1 MAKTGRI
8 TKERPNGRA
17 RKELNNTQI
26 FVRLRDAI
34 KDVACARCTYNDFAD
49 MLNDALNQGYPID
62 FVPDLIYTRS
72 LLCLAIKE
80 YHTYDIAEHLID
92 IGADVNVKDPFFLEM
107 PLLSLITNNDPLS
120 MVPKSLVQKIFSKT
134 QNLEEKDRN
143 SYTPLERLCIDYMSS
158 GEDIYKE
165 NIKQLIRYGAK
176 PEIDE
181 AMLEALLDEPDLN
194 EYLGYDQALE
204 NFREIKTYL
213 NHVKEI
219 KQELSAETE
228 AGYDYEL

>member
-1 MAKTGRI
+1 MVANRRN

-26 FVRLRDAI
+26 FVKLRDAI
-34 KDVACARCTYNDFAD
+34 KDVAAERCTYNDFAE

-92 IGADVNVKDPFFLEM
+92 MGTDVNVKNPWFLEM

-143 SYTPLERLCIDYMSS
+143 GYTPLERLCIDYMSS

-204 NFREIKTYL
+204 NFRGIKTYL

>member
-1 MAKTGRI
+1 
-8 TKERPNGRA
+8 
-17 RKELNNTQI
+17 
-26 FVRLRDAI
+26 
-34 KDVACARCTYNDFAD
+34 
-49 MLNDALNQGYPID
+49 
-62 FVPDLIYTRS
+62 
-72 LLCLAIKE
+72 
-80 YHTYDIAEHLID
+80 
-92 IGADVNVKDPFFLEM
+92 M

-143 SYTPLERLCIDYMSS
+143 GYTPLERLCIDYMSS

-165 NIKQLIRYGAK
+165 NIKQLLRYGAK

-219 KQELSAETE
+219 KQELSAETN